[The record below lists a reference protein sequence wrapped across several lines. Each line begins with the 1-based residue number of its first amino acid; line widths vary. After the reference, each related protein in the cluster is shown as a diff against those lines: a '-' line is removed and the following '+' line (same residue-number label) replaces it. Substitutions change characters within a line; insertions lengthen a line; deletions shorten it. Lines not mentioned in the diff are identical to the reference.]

1 VNLIFYITV
10 TAGNSTY
17 AKQEKDR

>member
-10 TAGNSTY
+10 TIGNSTY
-17 AKQEKDR
+17 AKQEEDR